1 MQDELILLYPTSLS
15 ARPLAHSWP
24 DRPAK
29 FQVLWREFELTK
41 GRARPWAVGSGRAGR
56 QEGGRDNSSN
66 LPPYNYFLHAAA
78 AAAATISFLVTSEI
92 RLQLVFS

>member
-1 MQDELILLYPTSLS
+1 MRDELILLYPTSLS
-15 ARPLAHSWP
+15 IRSLAP
-24 DRPAK
+24 PAK

-66 LPPYNYFLHAAA
+66 LPPYNYFSHAA